1 MFSSKSNRVRVFEV
15 SVVVWNV
22 LNKINT
28 IRDLLR
34 FSNFENTYLFFWM
47 D

>member
-47 D
+47 G